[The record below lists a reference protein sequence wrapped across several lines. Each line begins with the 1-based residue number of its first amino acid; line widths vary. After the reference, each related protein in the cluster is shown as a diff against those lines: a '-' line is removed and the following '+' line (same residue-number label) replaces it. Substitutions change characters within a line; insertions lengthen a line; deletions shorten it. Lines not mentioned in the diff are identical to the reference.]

1 MLSRTGPLAAVQL
14 LAAPLTFQVSAP
26 VGAPLLD
33 VPVTMAVKVSGMPTV
48 VGDGATRVMDGAVLA
63 ILIATAVVVALR

>member
-14 LAAPLTFQVSAP
+14 LAAPLTLKVNAP

-33 VPVTMAVKVSGMPTV
+33 VPVTMAVKVSGIPTV
-48 VGDGATRVMDGAVLA
+48 VDAGATRVIDGAVLA
-63 ILIATAVVVALR
+63 MVIATAVVVALE